1 MQPTPV
7 VSTEAERSS
16 PSQSEGPKQSKKME
30 SELPEYRESHLRSF
44 LKALSWRV
52 VATTTTA
59 IIAWFITGDI
69 STAIAIGSIEFVAKF
84 FIYYGHERAWQDG
97 NGHSHLQA
105 TLLGPSLSIP
115 VTQGQMA
122 LGTWQQVF
130 HLECDVRP
138 RQREVVVT
146 VMGE

>member
-1 MQPTPV
+1 MQPTLV
-7 VSTEAERSS
+7 ISTEAERSS

-44 LKALSWRV
+44 LKTLSWRV

-84 FIYYGHERAWQDG
+84 FIYYGHERAWQLVPRG
-97 NGHSHLQA
+97 TIRRIVHPEEN
-105 TLLGPSLSIP
+105 LG
-115 VTQGQMA
+115 
-122 LGTWQQVF
+122 
-130 HLECDVRP
+130 
-138 RQREVVVT
+138 
-146 VMGE
+146 